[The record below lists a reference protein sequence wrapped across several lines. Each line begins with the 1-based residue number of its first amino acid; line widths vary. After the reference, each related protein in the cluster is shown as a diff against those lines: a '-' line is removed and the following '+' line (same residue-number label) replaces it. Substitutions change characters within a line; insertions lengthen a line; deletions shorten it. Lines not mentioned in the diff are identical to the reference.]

1 MKIDHPNVMKVYSL
15 GHGLYKVK
23 GKEDVSMR
31 YMEMELAQNKSL
43 FDYVSETG
51 PFSESMAAHFFSQLV
66 QGLLAIHTSGI
77 CNRDLKCENVL
88 IDHNYQMRITDFGLS
103 APIEG
108 REGDGILNT
117 NCGSEQLY
125 APEIL

>member
-1 MKIDHPNVMKVYSL
+1 
-15 GHGLYKVK
+15 
-23 GKEDVSMR
+23 
-31 YMEMELAQNKSL
+31 MELAQNKTL
-43 FDYVSETG
+43 YDYVSETG

-108 REGDGILNT
+108 RKSDGILNT
-117 NCGSEQLY
+117 NCGSDNLY